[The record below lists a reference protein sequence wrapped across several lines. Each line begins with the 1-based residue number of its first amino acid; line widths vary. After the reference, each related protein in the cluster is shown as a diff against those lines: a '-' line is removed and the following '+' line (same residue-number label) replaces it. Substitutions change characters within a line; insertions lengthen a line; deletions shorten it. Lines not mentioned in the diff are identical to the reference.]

1 MRDFTFI
8 KYRKMLEAA
17 IHAGYHLAAYEDFV
31 NGKTAGHQK
40 IFILRHD
47 ADRMPG
53 NALRMAQIVTN
64 LGVGGTYYFPV
75 LESYVPALI

>member
-31 NGKTAGHQK
+31 NGKTWVFGEPIISGYSKA
-40 IFILRHD
+40 
-47 ADRMPG
+47 M
-53 NALRMAQIVTN
+53 N
-64 LGVGGTYYFPV
+64 LP
-75 LESYVPALI
+75 